1 VTVSISGRVVGE
13 ARENRC
19 MVEFMSPGMSD
30 GGQAQYNVGRRA
42 ALANARCT
50 SERQARTL

>member
-1 VTVSISGRVVGE
+1 MTVSISGRVVGE